1 MSDAVVTSLIR
12 YALETLMWVV
22 GPMLL
27 VAILVGV
34 VVSLIQNLTSIQDQ
48 TFSFAPRV
56 VAIFV
61 VLILTFPWMI
71 RILVTFTS
79 SLFGNF
85 TPYIR

>member
-34 VVSLIQNLTSIQDQ
+34 IVSLIQNLTSIQDQ